1 MNNVEAIELFA
12 DAIVLAEMS
21 SELICGAG
29 DVAGAKV
36 VAGAGDVAGADDVCI
51 HLTCRMVGDG
61 ILKGVV
67 CILPSGGGLMRG
79 GGLTAP
85 FVGGLIGGGLIAG
98 GPRGISS
105 YVD

>member
-1 MNNVEAIELFA
+1 MNNVEAVELLA
-12 DAIVLAEMS
+12 DAIVLAEIS

-29 DVAGAKV
+29 NVAGAVV
-36 VAGAGDVAGADDVCI
+36 VAGAGDVAGANDVCI
-51 HLTCRMVGDG
+51 HLTCHMVGDG

-79 GGLTAP
+79 GGLTPP
-85 FVGGLIGGGLIAG
+85 FVAGLIGGGLIAG
-98 GPRGISS
+98 APHGISS